1 MKYSSEKNDITVKTL
16 IACIDFID
24 STIQEKMKFIIARPS
39 IPAISGFQEGHRL
52 DNMYMSYYLYKNNVL
67 AIYETFLDSL
77 NAFDLK
83 DIPNLDHETIIK
95 VKHRRITVA
104 DTIRMLVTNM
114 VELPDF
120 KELPRDEKYVKTQY
134 IVYKDF
140 MSKMYAIDVEINKY
154 FDKNMDK
161 IKCLSDFPDFVN
173 IYTKDISGGTHSS
186 MFFKFGEILTKS
198 TFDPNTFYPAPVKN
212 TLHS

>member
-1 MKYSSEKNDITVKTL
+1 MNHSSENFAVTVKTL
-16 IACIDFID
+16 ITCIDFID
-24 STIQEKMKFIIARPS
+24 KAIQEKMKFIVARPS
-39 IPAISGFQEGHRL
+39 IPAINGFQEGHRL

-77 NAFDLK
+77 NSFDLK

-95 VKHRRITVA
+95 VKYRRLTIA
-104 DTIRMLVTNM
+104 DTVRMLVNNM
-114 VELPDF
+114 IEIPDF
-120 KELPRDEKYVKTQY
+120 KQLPRDEKFIKTQY
-134 IVYKDF
+134 IVYLDF
-140 MSKMYAIDVEINKY
+140 MDKMHAIDVEINKY

-186 MFFKFGEILTKS
+186 TFSKFGQILIKS
-198 TFDPNTFYPAPVKN
+198 TFDPNTFYPIN
-212 TLHS
+212 TKGS